1 MHVSTTT
8 LPNFL
13 AKYSHAQKQIA
24 FSYYE
29 HEVKTPLYKKKKGLR
44 PRLYL
49 RGIFRPFVDFIM
61 ELINIKNYRIRQ
73 TTLKPINYYMRA
85 NYHMQSNKQW

>member
-1 MHVSTTT
+1 MFPPQLYQIFSLNIRTPKNKLHFHIMNMRLR
-8 LPNFL
+8 LPF
-13 AKYSHAQKQIA
+13 K
-24 FSYYE
+24 
-29 HEVKTPLYKKKKGLR
+29 KKKKGLR

-61 ELINIKNYRIRQ
+61 ELINIKNYPIRQ